1 MNKKYHDFYNGVVT
15 LINQSGLEFGA
26 AYFILKDIC
35 NLVETEYRNMVET
48 EYRNMV
54 ETESRQEMQNQY
66 EDVPAETEKSKDVQ

>member
-48 EYRNMV
+48 E
-54 ETESRQEMQNQY
+54 SRQEMQNQY
-66 EDVPAETEKSKDVQ
+66 EDVPAETEKSEDVQ

>member
-48 EYRNMV
+48 E
-54 ETESRQEMQNQY
+54 SRQEMQNQY